1 MTSPERLFSL
11 AGAQDGAGGIG
22 AQHITHKHKSEY
34 EHRQEEKLRKD
45 TEKDLE
51 TELEGLCYVSH
62 LLFMTHQFYQ

>member
-51 TELEGLCYVSH
+51 TELEG
-62 LLFMTHQFYQ
+62 